1 MCFARENSSQKE
13 ENALYLREE
22 DFSEQFESVPM
33 STSLSSVIF
42 SAMKFDKLAMQ
53 SRNSS
58 SFPLVGK

>member
-22 DFSEQFESVPM
+22 DFLEQFESVPM

-42 SAMKFDKLAMQ
+42 SAMKFYKLAMQ

-58 SFPLVGK
+58 PFPQVGK